1 LASAARDAIITTMAR
16 LRVEASP
23 DDRLRAAT
31 VELSSL
37 PFVIGRLHGCS
48 LEISD
53 VKVSRRHAEI
63 RDADA
68 GFWVLDLGGANGTT
82 VNGVRVDKAWLA
94 HGDRIEIGR
103 TTLVFEEREEQS
115 AADEPATRSLP
126 PPPAPV
132 ALPPLPAGEAA
143 NETPSGASEPA
154 GDAVTAPPRR
164 SSIDLWV
171 ALGCLTIMML
181 PVVAGVGWWLLRSRS
196 PEVTESSGPTEADA
210 PAPDRELVEL
220 ELGVANAPPI
230 EVTMGRE
237 LGSAKISAS
246 RGGTVES
253 KDGLLIRVPP
263 GALPDDRTITIR
275 SATVPPPTE
284 TVALIG
290 GGDARLET
298 LAAWEVDAGPSGDLF
313 PGEIE
318 LTTRVAEGAT
328 PLYAAISIDG
338 RNWNRVPTTIDG
350 NLVTFRTR
358 HFCPVTIIG
367 LLQATA
373 VVLPIVAST
382 FLVIERASE
391 LPERFHPYAPFVGLD
406 VNPAGFQIFWSK
418 SLAGVDKATGFRDE
432 KGYRAELERV
442 AKEYQAL
449 GGAGST
455 GAASLTAEI
464 TALKKKHLM
473 PDKVREVED
482 ALLHAQSYLASRRI
496 AAPALSLPVYVVP
509 TLGKNAGLLH
519 NPWAGRRYMLVGAD
533 SGTDVIWTAAL
544 HELFHHYQ
552 TGYVWLDRTGHLPFM
567 EASALLME
575 REAIADYK
583 AAKKPFNAGE
593 GLVLAQMIVYRN
605 GLDGPKEWKEEP
617 VRLHGYG
624 LTWFLEYLRDEK
636 YVGILKKNDAK
647 AFHAALLTEWGRRWT
662 GALHK
667 GLVWAAGSE
676 RELASAYMDFARTK
690 VLQGRIDGC
699 GSKNPYGGAYNSCP
713 FMDSPFAAHAGT
725 YGLPASKL
733 DLAKTPVVTLG
744 DDAIRPWSI
753 QFYEISAKGTENSA
767 AVVRVPRAW
776 LPESGPSRGVFLRES
791 AGEDDVESILDAD
804 LAEPSHE
811 NAFALLP
818 VDPASYAYVVDTG
831 QSGSSWFSSNDPMT
845 VFLLG
850 PPDNVKSEVAGKK
863 QKITWD
869 PPVAASTPGLVH
881 AVRVYVAGSTMPER
895 TVKIDATSVELDVD
909 GSGRAIELT
918 TAVEVG
924 KDGSGQPAYLES
936 PRSAPVGS
944 ADAGGYEMCI
954 DIFAEV
960 PKKGS
965 ECAAMNHHWFFDDMK
980 ACFPVKVLS
989 DGRLQFSHQW
999 TAPPIGDRTDVLHV
1013 ISGSGTF
1020 IANRLTVKGRF
1031 RTTAEWKLNE
1041 HELKKEESGAFE
1053 AHGKYVLDQWFG
1065 EKLTGT
1071 FSSSIS
1077 DKYCVSKENG
1087 VCKKWKTESTSCSGK
1102 IPSLLS
1108 SVESFKRK

>member
-1 LASAARDAIITTMAR
+1 MIETMAW
-16 LRVEASP
+16 LRVEVSP
-23 DDRLRAAT
+23 DDRLRNAT
-31 VELSSL
+31 VEIGSF
-37 PFVIGRLHGCS
+37 PFTVGRLRGCS
-48 LEISD
+48 LELAD
-53 VKVSRRHAEI
+53 VKVSRRHVEI
-63 RDADA
+63 HQADA
-68 GFWVLDLGGANGTT
+68 GFWILDLGGPNGTK
-82 VNGVRVDKAWLA
+82 VNGVRVEKAWLA

-103 TTLVFEEREEQS
+103 TTLVFEDREEH
-115 AADEPATRSLP
+115 AVADVVA

-132 ALPPLPAGEAA
+132 VLPPLPAVAPA
-143 NETPSGASEPA
+143 NETPSAAS
-154 GDAVTAPPRR
+154 APVGGVVSAPRR
-164 SSIDLWV
+164 RTSTGLWV
-171 ALGCLTIMML
+171 ALGCLTIVML
-181 PVVAGVGWWLLRSRS
+181 PVVTGVGWWLWRSQS
-196 PEVTESSGPTEADA
+196 PGVAETSGSTESDA
-210 PAPDRELVEL
+210 TVPDRELVEL
-220 ELGVANAPPI
+220 DLGVAETPPI
-230 EVTMGRE
+230 EVTTGRE

-253 KDGLLIRVPP
+253 EDGLLIRVPP

-275 SATVPPPTE
+275 NATVPPPAE

-290 GGDARLET
+290 GGEARLET

-318 LTTRVAEGAT
+318 LTARVAEGTT

-338 RNWNRVPTTIDG
+338 RTWSRVPTSIDG
-350 NLVTFRTR
+350 NVVTFRTR
-358 HFCPVTIIG
+358 HFCPVTVVG

-406 VNPAGFQIFWSK
+406 LNPAGFQIFWSK

-432 KGYRAELERV
+432 KGYRAELDRV
-442 AKEYQAL
+442 AKEYEAL
-449 GGAGST
+449 GGAGPT
-455 GAASLTAEI
+455 GSASLTAEI
-464 TALKKKHLM
+464 NALKKKHLM
-473 PDKVREVED
+473 PDKVREIEE
-482 ALLHAQSYLASRRI
+482 ALLYAQSYLASRKI

-509 TLGKNAGLLH
+509 TTGKNAGLLH

-533 SGTDVIWTAAL
+533 SGTDVIWTASL

-593 GLVLAQMIVYRN
+593 GLVLSQMIVYRN
-605 GLDGPKEWKEEP
+605 GLDGPKEWKEQP

-676 RELASAYMDFARTK
+676 RELASAYMDFAQTK
-690 VLQGRIDGC
+690 VLRGRVDRC
-699 GSKNPYGGAYNSCP
+699 GSRNPYGSAYNSCP
-713 FMDSPFAAHAGT
+713 FMDSPYAAHADT

-733 DLAKTPVVTLG
+733 DLAKAPVATLG

-753 QFYEISAKGTENSA
+753 QFYEISAKGAERAA

-776 LPESGPSRGVFLRES
+776 LPKSGPSRGVFLRES

-804 LAEPSHE
+804 LAEPSHDH
-811 NAFALLP
+811 AFAMLP

-831 QSGSSWFSSNDPMT
+831 QTGASWFSSNDPMM

-850 PPDNVKSEVAGKK
+850 PPDNVKSAVAGKK

-869 PPVAASTPGLVH
+869 PPAAAATPGLVH
-881 AVRVYVAGSTMPER
+881 AVRVYVAGSAMPER
-895 TVKIDATSVELDVD
+895 TLKIDAKSVELDVE
-909 GSGRAIELT
+909 GSGRAVELT
-918 TAVEVG
+918 SAVEIG
-924 KDGSGQPAYLES
+924 KDGSGEPVYLES

-944 ADAGGYEMCI
+944 ADAGGYEMCV
-954 DIFAEV
+954 DIWGET
-960 PKKGS
+960 PKEGS
-965 ECAAMNHHWFFDDMK
+965 SCAAMYHYWYFSNMK
-980 ACFPVKVLS
+980 VCFPVNVAS
-989 DGRLQFSHQW
+989 DGRLTFSHSW
-999 TAPPIGDRTDVLHV
+999 TAPEAGGSVDHT

-1020 IANRLTVKGRF
+1020 LADKLHVKGRF
-1031 RTTAEWKLNE
+1031 STRREWKQNE
-1041 HELKKEESGAFE
+1041 HTLKKSEDGSFE
-1053 AHGKYVLDQWFG
+1053 ADGKYAHGVWFG
-1065 EKLTGT
+1065 EKLKGQFSAEISDHYCASATNNVCTEWKDEHTTCTGT
-1071 FSSSIS
+1071 
-1077 DKYCVSKENG
+1077 
-1087 VCKKWKTESTSCSGK
+1087 
-1102 IPSLLS
+1102 IPPVLS
-1108 SVESFKRK
+1108 SVESFRRK